1 MSSIKVYHGSYC
13 EVQASSLSS
22 GRSDAD
28 FGIGFYVTHN
38 FSMAEKWASR
48 KKPSIINEYE
58 LDTTNLCEYRF
69 QLDKEWLDFV
79 IQNRNGFQ
87 VDDKYSEYDLLI
99 GATADD
105 KLFSTL
111 EQYESG
117 LIDAITAVKALNCM
131 EVGEQICICTE
142 KALNALKFARS
153 VELQGERLMSIRME
167 AKVDRKLA
175 DELTSKIIRESIA
188 RKNNEQSLDT
198 MEVFK

>member
-1 MSSIKVYHGSYC
+1 
-13 EVQASSLSS
+13 
-22 GRSDAD
+22 
-28 FGIGFYVTHN
+28 
-38 FSMAEKWASR
+38 MAEKWASR

-58 LDTTNLCEYRF
+58 LDMTNLCEYRF

-79 IQNRNGFQ
+79 LQNRNGFQ

-117 LIDAITAVKALNCM
+117 LIDVITAVKALNCM

-142 KALNALKFARS
+142 KALNALKFVRS
-153 VELQGERLMSIRME
+153 VELQGERLMSIRAE
-167 AKVDRKLA
+167 AKADRKLA
-175 DELTSKIIRESIA
+175 DELTSKIIRESVA

-198 MEVFK
+198 MGVFK